1 MESLLRWGI
10 ENSASGNG
18 SSDNPPPRDLS
29 KLDPGIIDQILGKS
43 EAVQMKVRY
52 FSRIIQ
58 ILRTEFSDTWSTGG
72 IDRSDRRN
80 GTRRRSRYSTR
91 QLRNGTY
98 IMDKEDLFTYLYL
111 VSWLKTSI
119 MPTVS
124 LSASNLT
131 QAKTGIDQSSAMV
144 CRYHKHEYVGTPDWA
159 SRFFLW
165 DNHA

>member
-58 ILRTEFSDTWSTGG
+58 ILRTEFSDT
-72 IDRSDRRN
+72 
-80 GTRRRSRYSTR
+80 
-91 QLRNGTY
+91 
-98 IMDKEDLFTYLYL
+98 
-111 VSWLKTSI
+111 
-119 MPTVS
+119 
-124 LSASNLT
+124 
-131 QAKTGIDQSSAMV
+131 
-144 CRYHKHEYVGTPDWA
+144 
-159 SRFFLW
+159 
-165 DNHA
+165 